1 MGIEPAVSKN
11 DTETVHWQQR
21 EREYLMEMCRERG
34 LEVEI
39 IGEKRDN
46 YTIPEYKVA
55 RQAAD
60 ELTTELEILNA
71 EKREV
76 ESIIADVNEQV
87 TESAE
92 LVAESRYFEE
102 SEYGL

>member
-11 DTETVHWQQR
+11 DTETVYWQQR

-60 ELTTELEILNA
+60 ELTTELEIL
-71 EKREV
+71 K
-76 ESIIADVNEQV
+76 SIR
-87 TESAE
+87 THMFLLE
-92 LVAESRYFEE
+92 LVILMVEII
-102 SEYGL
+102 